1 MCGLKPGATVDVEGL
16 RLHVR
21 EHLAAYKVPKY
32 IELWSQELPKN
43 ANGKVLKQEL
53 RERHAPLCDRLMRAE

>member
-1 MCGLKPGATVDVEGL
+1 MTLKPGAKVDVEGL

-21 EHLAAYKVPKY
+21 EHLAAYKVPRY
-32 IELWSQELPKN
+32 IELWTQELPKN

-53 RERHAPLCDRLMRAE
+53 REVMRRYASS